1 MAQRNSW
8 FTELK
13 DGDFPVRY
21 VKLSDGN
28 WKKNSGGIQKT
39 LVVWGCGGVCWEMQP
54 TMTDFLSKDRKLIPN
69 CKNDGTVIRW
79 IFGCPR
85 FRQTCVSEE
94 WFGAELNHP
103 FFFAVWSMSFFPQQP
118 ELMGSSAQNSSGVQ
132 WCRRWVRFH
141 EVPEKVWEAL
151 VQSQVTFNRV
161 PEKLPERIPGGFGAE
176 PGQVQ
181 RGSGEGSGEGLGGF
195 GAAGQVQRGS
205 GEGSEE
211 SSGEGFGEGS
221 GRLWC
226 SARSGSTGF
235 RTRFRRRSGRLWC
248 RARSGSTGFRRRF
261 RRRFQEALVQSR
273 VRFNGVRRRL
283 QSRSRRRFWG
293 SLVQGLASQHA
304 SERFLKIKRLRLLG
318 IPPKLIGFFFRPL
331 FAKNWGIFDKIGPIF
346 LDKIKAFLP
355 CNALCDEMGIWF
367 GRKLSCPTC
376 PFEASYQTQPG
387 WHSGS
392 ISTKPTT
399 EIVSTLEY
407 SWIWHSAKTAAQN
420 DELLRAAMFRA
431 ARSSSR
437 QSSSVQL
444 AILGLPR
451 WALRGFGCES
461 FPSGRLV

>member
-1 MAQRNSW
+1 
-8 FTELK
+8 
-13 DGDFPVRY
+13 
-21 VKLSDGN
+21 
-28 WKKNSGGIQKT
+28 
-39 LVVWGCGGVCWEMQP
+39 
-54 TMTDFLSKDRKLIPN
+54 
-69 CKNDGTVIRW
+69 
-79 IFGCPR
+79 
-85 FRQTCVSEE
+85 
-94 WFGAELNHP
+94 
-103 FFFAVWSMSFFPQQP
+103 MSFFPQQP

-304 SERFLKIKRLRLLG
+304 SERFLKIKRCGCWGYHRSLLVCSSVPYLR
-318 IPPKLIGFFFRPL
+318 
-331 FAKNWGIFDKIGPIF
+331 KIEG
-346 LDKIKAFLP
+346 
-355 CNALCDEMGIWF
+355 
-367 GRKLSCPTC
+367 
-376 PFEASYQTQPG
+376 Y
-387 WHSGS
+387 
-392 ISTKPTT
+392 STKLDPSFW
-399 EIVSTLEY
+399 IKSKRFFHAMRCVMKWAFGLEE
-407 SWIWHSAKTAAQN
+407 N
-420 DELLRAAMFRA
+420 
-431 ARSSSR
+431 
-437 QSSSVQL
+437 
-444 AILGLPR
+444 
-451 WALRGFGCES
+451 
-461 FPSGRLV
+461 

>member
-1 MAQRNSW
+1 MVQALGQVPR
-8 FTELK
+8 
-13 DGDFPVRY
+13 G
-21 VKLSDGN
+21 
-28 WKKNSGGIQKT
+28 SGE
-39 LVVWGCGGVCWEMQP
+39 GV
-54 TMTDFLSKDRKLIPN
+54 
-69 CKNDGTVIRW
+69 
-79 IFGCPR
+79 
-85 FRQTCVSEE
+85 
-94 WFGAELNHP
+94 
-103 FFFAVWSMSFFPQQP
+103 
-118 ELMGSSAQNSSGVQ
+118 
-132 WCRRWVRFH
+132 
-141 EVPEKVWEAL
+141 
-151 VQSQVTFNRV
+151 
-161 PEKLPERIPGGFGAE
+161 GGFGAE
-176 PGQVQ
+176 PGHVQ
-181 RGSGEGSGEGLGGF
+181 QGSGEASREN
-195 GAAGQVQRGS
+195 
-205 GEGSEE
+205 
-211 SSGEGFGEGS
+211 
-221 GRLWC
+221 
-226 SARSGSTGF
+226 
-235 RTRFRRRSGRLWC
+235 SGRLWC

-261 RRRFQEALVQSR
+261 RRRSGGLRCSRSGSTGIRRRLRRKFWRRFWRRFREALVQRQVRFNRVPDKVPEKVWEALVQSQ
-273 VRFNGVRRRL
+273 VRFNRVPEKVPEKV
-283 QSRSRRRFWG
+283 SG
-293 SLVQGLASQHA
+293 SLGAKQSQVQRGPEKVAEQVPEKVLGIFGAGLGFAA
-304 SERFLKIKRLRLLG
+304 RFRKISKNKTLRLLG

-355 CNALCDEMGIWF
+355 CNALCNEMGIWF